1 MAAQRLRTTCHL
13 YSTLVELVEFNFSLQ
28 SCIDALAS
36 KETMR
41 GSILLDNTFMRGR

>member
-13 YSTLVELVEFNFSLQ
+13 YSTLVEFNFSLQ

-36 KETMR
+36 EGTMV
-41 GSILLDNTFMRGR
+41 GFILLDNNTSMRCR